1 MFKRRP
7 DISRARLA
15 RRLTLQADRSA
26 RSAWPALL
34 LGCVFVA
41 APVVQ
46 AAQPAASGKPAANM
60 APVDAPAQPATD
72 GSAAVSTAA
81 ASIGPVTT
89 VTYTLR
95 QLGAQYAL
103 NLRGVDG
110 SNTLPVN
117 VRDDQVVSGARL
129 NLRYAYSPALAP
141 DLSHINVLVN
151 DQVAASIAVPKE
163 TGGQSL
169 QRTIALPPYLF
180 TSNSKLRLQL
190 IGHYTTQCEDPLNSS
205 LWANI
210 SNEST
215 LSIDTQPLPQAND
228 LARLPTPF
236 FDGHDIRRLNL
247 PFVFA
252 GNPDAAAL
260 EAAGTVSSWFG
271 ALANYRG
278 ADFPVSLST
287 VPAQGNA
294 IVIVEGADQASLAGA
309 PLQGPTLAIVAN
321 PNDSNG
327 KLLLVMGRDGREL
340 KQAADALVSGSQ
352 TLSGPSALI
361 THFAGLAPRK
371 PYDAPR
377 WLRTDRPVSF
387 GELVDAKQL
396 GVSGYSPDLIRINT
410 RVPPDLFGWNASAV
424 PIDLHYRYTPQPY
437 MVNSSLLFSVSDQF
451 MKSIPLLALERLE
464 GADKLRADVLPD
476 SSLPR
481 QAKLEV
487 PLETL
492 LQPNTQL
499 QFRYMY
505 DYIKQGECRD
515 IIIDNVRGAIDPE
528 STIDLSGYPHYMA
541 MPNLAAFAQAGF
553 PFTRMADLSGTDVVL
568 GANAGVQEYSTY
580 LAVMGRMGDSTG
592 YPASGVTVL
601 RGQRIDAMP
610 SGKDLL
616 VIASGADQAWLKDWA
631 PYMPAAYGHGAQF
644 SLSDL
649 PGRVRGWFH
658 SNPRLDAEPSRLSL
672 AWTGPGVSA
681 VLAGFESPAEKGRSV
696 VMLVSNQPEGLK
708 DGVSALLGVPSYD
721 RQPIQGSLVSI
732 RGQEVDSLVGEHT
745 YYVGRL
751 GLWRGLDWWL
761 ASFGLSLAWLLKA
774 LGVIALIAIAAGGF
788 GFLRGRQ
795 ARRDAQSEARLR
807 AAALAQREKA
817 QQEQAQ
823 RDESQRE
830 QH

>member
-7 DISRARLA
+7 DLSRARLA
-15 RRLTLQADRSA
+15 RRMTVQ
-26 RSAWPALL
+26 PALL
-34 LGCVFVA
+34 LGCACLWASVTL
-41 APVVQ
+41 
-46 AAQPAASGKPAANM
+46 AAQPVAAGNADAAKSAAPQPAAGAN
-60 APVDAPAQPATD
+60 APTVAPA
-72 GSAAVSTAA
+72 AA
-81 ASIGPVTT
+81 GPTST

-110 SNTLPVN
+110 SNTLPVG

-129 NLRYAYSPALAP
+129 NLRYAYSPALLP

-151 DQVAASIAVPKE
+151 DQVAASIAVPKD
-163 TGGQSL
+163 TAGASL

-190 IGHYTTQCEDPLNSS
+190 IGHYTTQCEDPLHSS

-210 SNEST
+210 SNDST

-228 LARLPTPF
+228 LARLPMPF
-236 FDGHDIRRLNL
+236 FDTHDIRRLSL

-260 EAAGTVSSWFG
+260 EAAGSVSSWFG

-287 VPAQGNA
+287 VPQQGNA
-294 IVIVEGADQASLAGA
+294 IVIVEGADQATLAGA

-321 PNDSNG
+321 PNDPNG
-327 KLLLVMGRDGREL
+327 KLLLVMGRDGKEL
-340 KQAADALVSGSQ
+340 KQAADALVTGSQ

-361 THFAGLAPRK
+361 THFAEITPRK

-387 GELVDAKQL
+387 GELIDAKQL
-396 GVSGYSPDLIRINT
+396 SVSGYSPDLIRINT
-410 RVPPDLFGWNASAV
+410 RVPPDLFGWHAPNV

-451 MKSIPLLALERLE
+451 MKSIPLLPLERLE
-464 GADKLRADVLPD
+464 GGAKLRAEVLPD

-528 STIDLSGYPHYMA
+528 STIDLSKYPHYIA

-553 PFTRMADLSGTDVVL
+553 PFTRMADLSDTDVVL
-568 GANAGVQEYSTY
+568 GENAGVQEYSAY
-580 LAVMGRMGDSTG
+580 LSVMGRMGDSTG
-592 YPASGVTVL
+592 YAARGVTVL

-610 SGKDLL
+610 ASKDLL

-631 PYMPAAYGHGAQF
+631 QYMPAAYDHGAQF

-658 SNPRLDAEPSRLSL
+658 SNPRLDAAPGSLQLS
-672 AWTGPGVSA
+672 WTGPGVSA
-681 VLAGFESPAEKGRSV
+681 VLAGFESPKEKGRSV
-696 VMLVSNQPEGLK
+696 VMMVSNQPEGLK
-708 DGVSALLGVPSYD
+708 DAVSALLGVPNYD
-721 RQPIQGSLVSI
+721 KQPIQGSLVSI
-732 RGQEVDSLVGEHT
+732 RGQEVDSLVSEHS
-745 YYVGRL
+745 YYVGHL
-751 GLWRGLDWWL
+751 GIWRGLDWWL
-761 ASFGLSLAWLLKA
+761 ASFGLSLGWLAKVLGIVA
-774 LGVIALIAIAAGGF
+774 LVAFAAGLF
-788 GFLRGRQ
+788 GFLRRRQ
-795 ARRDAQSEARLR
+795 ARRDAQAQARLQ
-807 AAALAQREKA
+807 AAQR
-817 QQEQAQ
+817 AQ
-823 RDESQRE
+823 RQIEHDAQRE

>member
-1 MFKRRP
+1 MTVQP
-7 DISRARLA
+7 AWRAL
-15 RRLTLQADRSA
+15 
-26 RSAWPALL
+26 PALL
-34 LGCVFVA
+34 FGGVFATA
-41 APVVQ
+41 AHAQ
-46 AAQPAASGKPAANM
+46 ATASGNAANSAQTQPAA
-60 APVDAPAQPATD
+60 
-72 GSAAVSTAA
+72 AAVATAA
-81 ASIGPVTT
+81 SSST
-89 VTYTLR
+89 VTWSLR

-110 SNTLPVN
+110 SNTLPVG

-129 NLRYAYSPALAP
+129 NLRYAYSPALLP
-141 DLSHINVLVN
+141 DVSHINVLVN
-151 DQVAASIAVPKE
+151 DQVAASIAVPKD
-163 TGGQSL
+163 TAGASL
-169 QRTIALPPYLF
+169 QRTIALPAYLF

-190 IGHYTTQCEDPLNSS
+190 IGHYTTQCEDPLHSS

-215 LSIDTQPLPQAND
+215 LSLDTQPLAQAND
-228 LARLPTPF
+228 LVRLPKPF
-236 FDGHDIRRLNL
+236 FDGQDIRRLNL
-247 PFVFA
+247 PVVFA

-260 EAAGTVSSWFG
+260 EAAGAVSSWFG
-271 ALANYRG
+271 ALASYRG

-294 IVIVEGADQASLAGA
+294 VVIVEGAPQAALAGA
-309 PLQGPTLAIVAN
+309 PLQGPTLAIVGN
-321 PNDSNG
+321 PNDPNG
-327 KLLLVMGRDGREL
+327 KLLLVMGRDGKEL
-340 KQAADALVSGSQ
+340 KQAADALVTGSQ
-352 TLSGPSALI
+352 TLSGASALI
-361 THFAGLAPRK
+361 THFADLAPRK

-387 GELVDAKQL
+387 GELIDTKQL
-396 GVSGYSPDLIRINT
+396 SVSGYSPDLIRIGT
-410 RVPPDLFGWNASAV
+410 RVPPDLFGWHAPNV

-451 MKSIPLLALERLE
+451 MKSIPLLPLERLE
-464 GADKLRADVLPD
+464 GGEKLRAEVLPD

-528 STIDLSGYPHYMA
+528 STIDLSTYPHYIA

-553 PFTRMADLSGTDVVL
+553 PFTRMADLSDTDVVL
-568 GANAGVQEYSTY
+568 GANAGPQEYSTY
-580 LAVMGRMGDSTG
+580 LAVMGRMGESTG
-592 YPASGVTVL
+592 YPARGVTVL

-610 SGKDLL
+610 AAKDLL
-616 VIASGADQAWLKDWA
+616 VIATGADQAWLKDWA
-631 PYMPAAYGHGAQF
+631 PYMPAAYDHGAQF

-658 SNPRLDAEPSRLSL
+658 SNPRLDTAPGRLSL

-681 VLAGFESPAEKGRSV
+681 VLAGFESPKEKGRSV

-708 DGVSALLGVPSYD
+708 DAVAALLGVPNYD
-721 RQPIQGSLVSI
+721 KQPIQGSLVSI
-732 RGQEVDSLVGEHT
+732 RGQQVDSLVGEHT
-745 YYVGRL
+745 YYVGHL

-761 ASFGLSLAWLLKA
+761 ASLGLSLASLLKA
-774 LGVIALIAIAAGGF
+774 LGVAALALLAALGF
-788 GFLRGRQ
+788 VALRRRQ
-795 ARRDAQSEARLR
+795 ARRDAAAEARLR
-807 AAALAQREKA
+807 EKQHA
-817 QQEQAQ
+817 QQ
-823 RDESQRE
+823 
-830 QH
+830 

>member
-1 MFKRRP
+1 MSVQP
-7 DISRARLA
+7 VLRAL
-15 RRLTLQADRSA
+15 
-26 RSAWPALL
+26 PALL
-34 LGCVFVA
+34 LGCAFVSTAHAQA
-41 APVVQ
+41 AASANAANNAQ
-46 AAQPAASGKPAANM
+46 AQPAAA
-60 APVDAPAQPATD
+60 
-72 GSAAVSTAA
+72 AA
-81 ASIGPVTT
+81 ASSTT
-89 VTYTLR
+89 VTWSLR

-110 SNTLPVN
+110 SNTLPVG

-129 NLRYAYSPALAP
+129 NLRYAYSPALLP

-163 TGGQSL
+163 AAGASL
-169 QRTIALPPYLF
+169 QRTIALPAYLF

-190 IGHYTTQCEDPLNSS
+190 IGHYTTQCEDPLHSS

-228 LARLPTPF
+228 LARLPKPF
-236 FDGHDIRRLNL
+236 FDGQDIRRLSL
-247 PFVFA
+247 PVVFP
-252 GNPDAAAL
+252 GNPDTAAL
-260 EAAGTVSSWFG
+260 EAAGAVSSWFG
-271 ALANYRG
+271 ALASFRG
-278 ADFPVSLST
+278 ADFPVSLSA

-294 IVIVEGADQASLAGA
+294 VVIVEGAQQAALAGA
-309 PLQGPTLAIVAN
+309 PLQGPTLAIVSN
-321 PNDSNG
+321 PNDPNG
-327 KLLLVMGRDGREL
+327 KLLLVMGRDGKEL
-340 KQAADALVSGSQ
+340 KQAADALVTGSQ
-352 TLSGPSALI
+352 TLAGPSALI
-361 THFAGLAPRK
+361 THFADLAPRK

-387 GELVDAKQL
+387 GELIDTKQL
-396 GVSGYSPDLIRINT
+396 SVSGYSPDLIRINT
-410 RVPPDLFGWNASAV
+410 RVPPDLFGWHAQNV

-451 MKSIPLLALERLE
+451 MKSIPLLPLERLE
-464 GADKLRADVLPD
+464 GGDKLRAEVLPD

-487 PLETL
+487 PLESL

-528 STIDLSGYPHYMA
+528 STIDLSRYPHYIA

-553 PFTRMADLSGTDVVL
+553 PFTRMADLSDTDVVL
-568 GANAGVQEYSTY
+568 GANAGPQEYSTY

-592 YPASGVTVL
+592 YPARGVTVL

-610 SGKDLL
+610 AAKDLL

-631 PYMPAAYGHGAQF
+631 GYMPAAYDHGAQF

-658 SNPRLDAEPSRLSL
+658 ANPRLDAAPGRLSL

-681 VLAGFESPAEKGRSV
+681 VLAGFESPKEKGRSV
-696 VMLVSNQPEGLK
+696 VMLVSNQSDGLK
-708 DGVSALLGVPSYD
+708 DAVAALLGVPNYD
-721 RQPIQGSLVSI
+721 KQPIQGSLVSI
-732 RGQEVDSLVGEHT
+732 RGNEVDALVGEHT
-745 YYVGRL
+745 YYVGHL

-761 ASFGLSLAWLLKA
+761 ASFGLSLASLLKA
-774 LGVIALIAIAAGGF
+774 LGVVVLALLAAGGF
-788 GFLRGRQ
+788 VALRRRQ
-795 ARRDAQSEARLR
+795 ARRDAEAEARLR
-807 AAALAQREKA
+807 AKQHAQ
-817 QQEQAQ
+817 
-823 RDESQRE
+823 
-830 QH
+830 

>member
-1 MFKRRP
+1 MTVH
-7 DISRARLA
+7 SVLRALPA
-15 RRLTLQADRSA
+15 L
-26 RSAWPALL
+26 PALL
-34 LGCVFVA
+34 LGCAFVSTAHAQA
-41 APVVQ
+41 AASGNAANNAQ
-46 AAQPAASGKPAANM
+46 AQPAAAA
-60 APVDAPAQPATD
+60 
-72 GSAAVSTAA
+72 AA
-81 ASIGPVTT
+81 ASSST
-89 VTYTLR
+89 VTWSLR

-110 SNTLPVN
+110 SNTLPVG

-129 NLRYAYSPALAP
+129 NLRYAYSPALLP

-151 DQVAASIAVPKE
+151 DQVAASIAVPKD
-163 TGGQSL
+163 TAGASL
-169 QRTIALPPYLF
+169 QRTIALPAYLF

-190 IGHYTTQCEDPLNSS
+190 IGHYTTQCEDPLHSS

-228 LARLPTPF
+228 LARLPKPF
-236 FDGHDIRRLNL
+236 FDGQDIRRLNL
-247 PFVFA
+247 PVVFA
-252 GNPDAAAL
+252 GNPDTAAL

-271 ALANYRG
+271 ALASFRG
-278 ADFPVSLST
+278 ADFPVSLSA

-294 IVIVEGADQASLAGA
+294 VVIVEGTQQAALAGA
-309 PLQGPTLAIVAN
+309 PLRGPTLAIVSN
-321 PNDSNG
+321 PNDPNG
-327 KLLLVMGRDGREL
+327 KLLLVMGRDGKEL
-340 KQAADALVSGSQ
+340 KQAADALVTGSQ
-352 TLSGPSALI
+352 TLSGASALI
-361 THFAGLAPRK
+361 THFADLAPRK

-387 GELVDAKQL
+387 GELIDAKL
-396 GVSGYSPDLIRINT
+396 LSVSGYSPDLIRINT
-410 RVPPDLFGWNASAV
+410 RVPPDLFGWHAPNV

-451 MKSIPLLALERLE
+451 MKSIPLLPLERLE
-464 GADKLRADVLPD
+464 GGDKLRAEVLPD

-481 QAKLEV
+481 QARLEV
-487 PLETL
+487 PLESL

-528 STIDLSGYPHYMA
+528 STIDLSTYPHYIA

-553 PFTRMADLSGTDVVL
+553 PFTRMADLSDTDVVL
-568 GANAGVQEYSTY
+568 GANAGPQEYSTY

-592 YPASGVTVL
+592 YPARGVTVL

-610 SGKDLL
+610 AAKDLL

-631 PYMPAAYGHGAQF
+631 AYMPAAYDHGAQF

-658 SNPRLDAEPSRLSL
+658 ANPRLDAAPGRLSL

-681 VLAGFESPAEKGRSV
+681 VLAGFESPKEKGRSV
-696 VMLVSNQPEGLK
+696 VMLVSNQPDGLK
-708 DGVSALLGVPSYD
+708 DAVAALLGVPNYD
-721 RQPIQGSLVSI
+721 KQPIQGSLVSI
-732 RGQEVDSLVGEHT
+732 RGNEVDALVGEHT
-745 YYVGRL
+745 YYVGHL

-761 ASFGLSLAWLLKA
+761 ASFGVSLASLLKA
-774 LGVIALIAIAAGGF
+774 FGVVALVLLAAGGF
-788 GFLRGRQ
+788 VALRRRQ
-795 ARRDAQSEARLR
+795 ARRDAEAEARLR
-807 AAALAQREKA
+807 AKQHA
-817 QQEQAQ
+817 QQ
-823 RDESQRE
+823 
-830 QH
+830 

>member
-15 RRLTLQADRSA
+15 RRMTLEAV

-34 LGCVFVA
+34 LGGVLIA
-41 APVVQ
+41 APVVE
-46 AAQPAASGKPAANM
+46 AAQPAAAARPAANN
-60 APVDAPAQPATD
+60 APTSAPAQPAADANTPAP
-72 GSAAVSTAA
+72 SAAPSA
-81 ASIGPVTT
+81 GPTTT
-89 VTYTLR
+89 VTYTLQ

-129 NLRYAYSPALAP
+129 NLRYAYSPSLLP

-190 IGHYTTQCEDPLNSS
+190 IGHYTTQCEDPLHSS

-260 EAAGTVSSWFG
+260 EAAGAVSSWFG

-294 IVIVEGADQASLAGA
+294 IVIVESADQATLAGA

-327 KLLLVMGRDGREL
+327 KLLLVMGRDGKEL

-361 THFAGLAPRK
+361 THFADLAPRK

-387 GELVDAKQL
+387 GELVDARQL

-410 RVPPDLFGWNASAV
+410 RVPPDLFGWHANPV

-451 MKSIPLLALERLE
+451 MKSMPLLPLERLE
-464 GADKLRADVLPD
+464 GTEKLRAEVLPD

-481 QAKLEV
+481 EAKLEV

-528 STIDLSGYPHYMA
+528 STIDLSAYPHYMA

-568 GANAGVQEYSTY
+568 GANAGAPEYSAY

-601 RGQRIDAMP
+601 RGQRIDAIP

-631 PYMPAAYGHGAQF
+631 QYMPAAYDHSAQF

-681 VLAGFESPAEKGRSV
+681 VLAGFESPTEKGRSV

-708 DGVSALLGVPSYD
+708 DAVSALLGVPNYD
-721 RQPIQGSLVSI
+721 KQPIQGSLVSI

-745 YYVGRL
+745 YYVGSL

-761 ASFGLSLAWLLKA
+761 ASLGLSLAWLLKA
-774 LGVIALIAIAAGGF
+774 LGVVALVAIAAGGF
-788 GFLRGRQ
+788 NFLRRRQ

-817 QQEQAQ
+817 QHDQA
-823 RDESQRE
+823 RDESHHE
-830 QH
+830 

>member
-15 RRLTLQADRSA
+15 RRMTVQPV
-26 RSAWPALL
+26 WPALL

-41 APVVQ
+41 TPIAQ
-46 AAQPAASGKPAANM
+46 AAQAAAGAKPATATPAANT
-60 APVDAPAQPATD
+60 AANPAAAQPDANAPAPAPT
-72 GSAAVSTAA
+72 
-81 ASIGPVTT
+81 GPVTT
-89 VTYTLR
+89 VTYTLQ

-110 SNTLPVN
+110 SNTLPVG

-129 NLRYAYSPALAP
+129 NLRYAYSPALLA

-190 IGHYTTQCEDPLNSS
+190 IGHYTTQCEDPLHSS

-215 LSIDTQPLPQAND
+215 LSIDTQPLPQGND
-228 LARLPTPF
+228 LARLPQPF
-236 FDGHDIRRLNL
+236 FDTHDIRRLNL

-252 GNPDAAAL
+252 GSPDAAAL
-260 EAAGTVSSWFG
+260 EAAGAVSSWFG

-294 IVIVEGADQASLAGA
+294 IVMVESADQATLAGA

-321 PNDSNG
+321 PNDPNG
-327 KLLLVMGRDGREL
+327 KLLLVMGRDGKEL
-340 KQAADALVSGSQ
+340 KQAADALVAGSQ

-361 THFAGLAPRK
+361 THFADLAPRK

-410 RVPPDLFGWNASAV
+410 RVPPDLFGWHARNV

-451 MKSIPLLALERLE
+451 MKSIPLLPLERLE
-464 GADKLRADVLPD
+464 GSEKLRAEVLPD

-528 STIDLSGYPHYMA
+528 STIDLSAYPHYMA

-610 SGKDLL
+610 PAKDLL
-616 VIASGADQAWLKDWA
+616 VIASGADQAWLKGWA
-631 PYMPAAYGHGAQF
+631 QYMPAAYDQSAQF
-644 SLSDL
+644 SISDL

-681 VLAGFESPAEKGRSV
+681 VLAGFESPTEKGRSV
-696 VMLVSNQPEGLK
+696 VMMVSNQPEGLK
-708 DGVSALLGVPSYD
+708 DAVSALLGVPNYD
-721 RQPIQGSLVSI
+721 KQPIQGSLVSI

-745 YYVGRL
+745 YYVGSL
-751 GLWRGLDWWL
+751 GIWRGLDWWL
-761 ASFGLSLAWLLKA
+761 SSFGLSLAWLLKV
-774 LGVIALIAIAAGGF
+774 LGAIALVALVAGGF
-788 GFLRGRQ
+788 NFLRRRQ
-795 ARRDAQSEARLR
+795 ARRDEQAQARLR

-817 QQEQAQ
+817 QQEAAQQAQ
-823 RDESQRE
+823 EHHE

>member
-1 MFKRRP
+1 MFRRRP

-15 RRLTLQADRSA
+15 RRMTLEAV

-34 LGCVFVA
+34 LGGVLIA
-41 APVVQ
+41 APVVE
-46 AAQPAASGKPAANM
+46 AAQPAAAARPAANN
-60 APVDAPAQPATD
+60 APTSAPAQPAADANTPAP
-72 GSAAVSTAA
+72 SAAPSA
-81 ASIGPVTT
+81 GPTTT
-89 VTYTLR
+89 VTYTLQ

-129 NLRYAYSPALAP
+129 NLRYAYSPSLLP

-190 IGHYTTQCEDPLNSS
+190 IGHYTTQCEDPLHSS

-260 EAAGTVSSWFG
+260 EAAGAVSSWFG

-294 IVIVEGADQASLAGA
+294 IVIVESADQATLAGA

-327 KLLLVMGRDGREL
+327 KLLLVMGRDGKEL

-361 THFAGLAPRK
+361 THFADLAPRK

-387 GELVDAKQL
+387 GELVDARQL

-410 RVPPDLFGWNASAV
+410 RVPPDLFGWHANPV

-451 MKSIPLLALERLE
+451 MKSMPLLPLERLE
-464 GADKLRADVLPD
+464 GTEKLRAEVLPD

-481 QAKLEV
+481 EAKLEV

-528 STIDLSGYPHYMA
+528 STIDLSAYPHYMA

-568 GANAGVQEYSTY
+568 GANAGTPEYSAY

-601 RGQRIDAMP
+601 RGQRIDAIP

-631 PYMPAAYGHGAQF
+631 QYMPAAYDHSAQF

-681 VLAGFESPAEKGRSV
+681 VLAGFESPTEKGRSV

-708 DGVSALLGVPSYD
+708 DAVSALLGVPNYD
-721 RQPIQGSLVSI
+721 KQPIQGSLVSI

-745 YYVGRL
+745 YYVGSL

-761 ASFGLSLAWLLKA
+761 ASLGLSLAWLLKA
-774 LGVIALIAIAAGGF
+774 LGVVALVAIAAGGF
-788 GFLRGRQ
+788 NFLRRRQ

-817 QQEQAQ
+817 QHDQA
-823 RDESQRE
+823 RDESHHE
-830 QH
+830 

>member
-15 RRLTLQADRSA
+15 RRMTLEAV

-34 LGCVFVA
+34 LGGVLIA
-41 APVVQ
+41 APVVE
-46 AAQPAASGKPAANM
+46 AAQPAAAARPAANN
-60 APVDAPAQPATD
+60 APTSAPAQPAADANTPAP
-72 GSAAVSTAA
+72 SAAPSA
-81 ASIGPVTT
+81 GPTTT
-89 VTYTLR
+89 VTYTLQ

-129 NLRYAYSPALAP
+129 NLRYAYSPSLLP

-190 IGHYTTQCEDPLNSS
+190 IGHYTTQCEDPLHSS

-260 EAAGTVSSWFG
+260 EAAGAVSSWFG

-294 IVIVEGADQASLAGA
+294 IVIVESADQATLAGA

-327 KLLLVMGRDGREL
+327 KLLLVMGRDGKEL

-361 THFAGLAPRK
+361 THFADLAPRK

-387 GELVDAKQL
+387 GELVDARQL

-410 RVPPDLFGWNASAV
+410 RVPPDLFGWHANPV

-451 MKSIPLLALERLE
+451 MKSMPLLPLERLE
-464 GADKLRADVLPD
+464 GTEKLRAEVLPD

-481 QAKLEV
+481 EAKLEV

-528 STIDLSGYPHYMA
+528 STIDLSAYPHYMA

-568 GANAGVQEYSTY
+568 GANAGTPEYSAY

-601 RGQRIDAMP
+601 RGQRIDAIP

-631 PYMPAAYGHGAQF
+631 QYMPAAYDHSAQF

-681 VLAGFESPAEKGRSV
+681 VLAGFESPTEKGRSV

-708 DGVSALLGVPSYD
+708 DAVSALLGVPNYD
-721 RQPIQGSLVSI
+721 KQPIQGSLVSI

-745 YYVGRL
+745 YYVGSL

-761 ASFGLSLAWLLKA
+761 ASLGLSLAWLLKA
-774 LGVIALIAIAAGGF
+774 LGVVALVAIAAGGF
-788 GFLRGRQ
+788 NFLRRRQ

-817 QQEQAQ
+817 QHDQA
-823 RDESQRE
+823 RDESHHE
-830 QH
+830 

>member
-7 DISRARLA
+7 AISRARLA
-15 RRLTLQADRSA
+15 RCMTVQLAL
-26 RSAWPALL
+26 PALL
-34 LGCVFVA
+34 LGCIRASA
-41 APVVQ
+41 AHAEAPASANAANNAQ
-46 AAQPAASGKPAANM
+46 AQPAAA
-60 APVDAPAQPATD
+60 
-72 GSAAVSTAA
+72 TAA
-81 ASIGPVTT
+81 AASSVTWS
-89 VTYTLR
+89 LR

-110 SNTLPVN
+110 SNTLPVG

-129 NLRYAYSPALAP
+129 NLRYAYSPALLP
-141 DLSHINVLVN
+141 DVSHINVLVN
-151 DQVAASIAVPKE
+151 DQVAASIAVPKD
-163 TGGQSL
+163 TAGASL
-169 QRTIALPPYLF
+169 QRTIALPAYLF
-180 TSNSKLRLQL
+180 TANSKLRLQL
-190 IGHYTTQCEDPLNSS
+190 IGHYTTQCEDPLHSS

-215 LSIDTQPLPQAND
+215 LTIDTQPLPQAND
-228 LARLPTPF
+228 LARLPKPF
-236 FDGHDIRRLNL
+236 FDGQDIRRLNL
-247 PFVFA
+247 PVVFA

-260 EAAGTVSSWFG
+260 EAAGAVSSWFG
-271 ALANYRG
+271 ALASYRG

-294 IVIVEGADQASLAGA
+294 VVIVEGAQQAALAGA
-309 PLQGPTLAIVAN
+309 PLQGPTLAIVSN
-321 PNDSNG
+321 PNDPNG
-327 KLLLVMGRDGREL
+327 KLLLVMGRDGKEL
-340 KQAADALVSGSQ
+340 KQAADALVTGSQ
-352 TLSGPSALI
+352 TLAGPSALI
-361 THFAGLAPRK
+361 THFADLAPRK

-387 GELVDAKQL
+387 GELIDTKQL
-396 GVSGYSPDLIRINT
+396 SVSGYSPDLIRIAT
-410 RVPPDLFGWNASAV
+410 RVPPDLFGWHAPNV

-451 MKSIPLLALERLE
+451 MKSIPLLPLERLE
-464 GADKLRADVLPD
+464 GGDKLRAEVLPD

-487 PLETL
+487 PLQTL

-515 IIIDNVRGAIDPE
+515 IIIDNVRGAIGPD
-528 STIDLSGYPHYMA
+528 STIDLSTYPHYIA

-553 PFTRMADLSGTDVVL
+553 PFTRMADLSDTDVVL
-568 GANAGVQEYSTY
+568 GANAGPQEYSTY

-592 YPASGVTVL
+592 YPARGVTVL

-610 SGKDLL
+610 AAKDLL

-631 PYMPAAYGHGAQF
+631 PYMPAAYDHGAQF

-658 SNPRLDAEPSRLSL
+658 ANPRLDAAPGRLSL

-681 VLAGFESPAEKGRSV
+681 VLAGFESPKEKGRSV
-696 VMLVSNQPEGLK
+696 VMLVSNQPDGLK
-708 DGVSALLGVPSYD
+708 DAVSALLGVPNYD
-721 RQPIQGSLVSI
+721 KQPIQGSLVSI
-732 RGQEVDSLVGEHT
+732 RGGEVDSLVGEHT
-745 YYVGRL
+745 YYVGHL

-761 ASFGLSLAWLLKA
+761 ASFGLSLASLLKA
-774 LGVIALIAIAAGGF
+774 LGAVALVLLAALGF
-788 GFLRGRQ
+788 VALRRRQ
-795 ARRDAQSEARLR
+795 ARRDEAAEARLR
-807 AAALAQREKA
+807 AKQHA
-817 QQEQAQ
+817 QQ
-823 RDESQRE
+823 
-830 QH
+830 

>member
-1 MFKRRP
+1 L
-7 DISRARLA
+7 I
-15 RRLTLQADRSA
+15 
-26 RSAWPALL
+26 
-34 LGCVFVA
+34 A
-41 APVVQ
+41 APVVE
-46 AAQPAASGKPAANM
+46 AAQPAAAARPAANN
-60 APVDAPAQPATD
+60 APTSAPAQPAADANTPAP
-72 GSAAVSTAA
+72 SAAPSA
-81 ASIGPVTT
+81 GPTTT
-89 VTYTLR
+89 VTYTLQ

-129 NLRYAYSPALAP
+129 NLRYAYSPSLLP

-190 IGHYTTQCEDPLNSS
+190 IGHYTTQCEDPLHSS

-252 GNPDAAAL
+252 GNPDGAAL
-260 EAAGTVSSWFG
+260 EAAGAVSSWFG

-294 IVIVEGADQASLAGA
+294 IVIVESADQATLAGA

-327 KLLLVMGRDGREL
+327 KLLLVMGRDGKEL

-361 THFAGLAPRK
+361 THFADLAPRK

-387 GELVDAKQL
+387 GELVDARQL

-410 RVPPDLFGWNASAV
+410 RVPPDLFGWHANPV

-451 MKSIPLLALERLE
+451 MKSMPLLPLERLE
-464 GADKLRADVLPD
+464 GTEKLRAEVLPD

-481 QAKLEV
+481 EAKLEV

-528 STIDLSGYPHYMA
+528 STIDLSAYPHYMA

-568 GANAGVQEYSTY
+568 GANAGTPEYSAY

-601 RGQRIDAMP
+601 RGQRIDAIP

-631 PYMPAAYGHGAQF
+631 QYMPAAYDHSAQF

-681 VLAGFESPAEKGRSV
+681 VLAGFESPTEKGRSV

-708 DGVSALLGVPSYD
+708 DAVSALLGVPNYD
-721 RQPIQGSLVSI
+721 KQPIQGSLVSI

-745 YYVGRL
+745 YYVGSL

-761 ASFGLSLAWLLKA
+761 ASLGLSLAWLLKA
-774 LGVIALIAIAAGGF
+774 LGVVALVAIAAGGF
-788 GFLRGRQ
+788 NFLRRRQ

-817 QQEQAQ
+817 QHDQA
-823 RDESQRE
+823 RDESHHE
-830 QH
+830 

>member
-7 DISRARLA
+7 AISRARLA
-15 RRLTLQADRSA
+15 RCMTVQ
-26 RSAWPALL
+26 PALL
-34 LGCVFVA
+34 LGCVFASA
-41 APVVQ
+41 AHAQ
-46 AAQPAASGKPAANM
+46 AAAGGNAASNAQTQPAAATVAA
-60 APVDAPAQPATD
+60 AATPSS
-72 GSAAVSTAA
+72 SAAS
-81 ASIGPVTT
+81 T
-89 VTYTLR
+89 VTWSLR

-110 SNTLPVN
+110 SNTLPVG
-117 VRDDQVVSGARL
+117 VRDDRVVSGARL
-129 NLRYAYSPALAP
+129 NLRYAYSPALLP
-141 DLSHINVLVN
+141 DVSHINVLVN
-151 DQVAASIAVPKE
+151 DQVAASIAVPKD
-163 TGGQSL
+163 TAGTSL
-169 QRTIALPPYLF
+169 QRTITLPAYLF

-190 IGHYTTQCEDPLNSS
+190 IGHYTTQCEDPLHSS

-215 LSIDTQPLPQAND
+215 LSLDTQPLAQAND
-228 LARLPTPF
+228 LARLPKPF
-236 FDGHDIRRLNL
+236 FDGQDIRRLTL
-247 PFVFA
+247 PVVFA

-260 EAAGTVSSWFG
+260 EAAGAVSSWFG
-271 ALANYRG
+271 ALASYRG

-294 IVIVEGADQASLAGA
+294 VVIVEGAQQAALAGA
-309 PLQGPTLAIVAN
+309 PLQGPTIAIVGN
-321 PNDSNG
+321 PNDANG
-327 KLLLVMGRDGREL
+327 KLLLVMGRDGKEL
-340 KQAADALVSGSQ
+340 KQAADALVTGSQ
-352 TLSGPSALI
+352 TLSGASALI
-361 THFAGLAPRK
+361 THFADLAPRK

-387 GELVDAKQL
+387 GELIDTKQL
-396 GVSGYSPDLIRINT
+396 SVSGYSPDLIRIST
-410 RVPPDLFGWNASAV
+410 RVPPDLFGWHAPNV

-451 MKSIPLLALERLE
+451 MKSIPLLPLERLE
-464 GADKLRADVLPD
+464 GGDKLRAEVLPD

-528 STIDLSGYPHYMA
+528 STIDLSTYPHYIA

-553 PFTRMADLSGTDVVL
+553 PFTRMADLSDTDVVL
-568 GANAGVQEYSTY
+568 GANAGPQEYSTY

-592 YPASGVTVL
+592 YPARGVTVL

-610 SGKDLL
+610 TAKDLL
-616 VIASGADQAWLKDWA
+616 VIATGADQAWLKDWA
-631 PYMPAAYGHGAQF
+631 PYMPAAYDHGAQF

-658 SNPRLDAEPSRLSL
+658 ANPRLDTAPGRLSL

-681 VLAGFESPAEKGRSV
+681 VLAGFESPKATGRSV

-708 DGVSALLGVPSYD
+708 DAVAALLGVPNYD
-721 RQPIQGSLVSI
+721 KQPIQGSLVSI
-732 RGQEVDSLVGEHT
+732 RGQQVDSLVGEHT
-745 YYVGRL
+745 YYVGHL

-761 ASFGLSLAWLLKA
+761 ASFGLSLASLLRA
-774 LGVIALIAIAAGGF
+774 LGAVALVLLAALGF
-788 GFLRGRQ
+788 VTLRRRQ
-795 ARRDAQSEARLR
+795 ARRDAAAEARLR
-807 AAALAQREKA
+807 AGQHA
-817 QQEQAQ
+817 QQ
-823 RDESQRE
+823 
-830 QH
+830 

>member
-1 MFKRRP
+1 MTVQP
-7 DISRARLA
+7 VLRAL
-15 RRLTLQADRSA
+15 
-26 RSAWPALL
+26 PALL
-34 LGCVFVA
+34 LGCAFVSTAHAQA
-41 APVVQ
+41 AASGNAANNAQ
-46 AAQPAASGKPAANM
+46 AQPAAAA
-60 APVDAPAQPATD
+60 
-72 GSAAVSTAA
+72 AA
-81 ASIGPVTT
+81 ASSSAVTWS
-89 VTYTLR
+89 LR

-110 SNTLPVN
+110 SNTLPVG

-129 NLRYAYSPALAP
+129 NLRYAYSPALLP

-151 DQVAASIAVPKE
+151 DQVAASIAVPKD
-163 TGGQSL
+163 TAGASL
-169 QRTIALPPYLF
+169 QRTITLPAYLF

-190 IGHYTTQCEDPLNSS
+190 IGHYTTQCEDPLHSS

-228 LARLPTPF
+228 LARLPKPF
-236 FDGHDIRRLNL
+236 FDGQDIRRLNL
-247 PFVFA
+247 PVVFA
-252 GNPDAAAL
+252 GNPDTAAL
-260 EAAGTVSSWFG
+260 EAAGAVSSWFG
-271 ALANYRG
+271 ALASFRG
-278 ADFPVSLST
+278 ADFPVSLSA

-294 IVIVEGADQASLAGA
+294 VVIVEGTEQAALAGA
-309 PLQGPTLAIVAN
+309 PLQGPTLAIVSN
-321 PNDSNG
+321 PNDPNG
-327 KLLLVMGRDGREL
+327 KLLLVMGRDGKEL
-340 KQAADALVSGSQ
+340 KQAADALVTGSQ
-352 TLSGPSALI
+352 TLSGSSALI
-361 THFAGLAPRK
+361 THFADLAPRK

-387 GELVDAKQL
+387 GELIDTKQL
-396 GVSGYSPDLIRINT
+396 SVSGYSPDLIRINT
-410 RVPPDLFGWNASAV
+410 RVPPDLFGWHAPNV

-451 MKSIPLLALERLE
+451 MKSIPLLPLERLE
-464 GADKLRADVLPD
+464 GGDKLRAEVLPD

-528 STIDLSGYPHYMA
+528 STIDLSTYPHYIA

-553 PFTRMADLSGTDVVL
+553 PFTRMADLSDTDVVL
-568 GANAGVQEYSTY
+568 GANAGPQEYSTY

-592 YPASGVTVL
+592 YPARGVTVL

-610 SGKDLL
+610 AAKDLL

-631 PYMPAAYGHGAQF
+631 QYMPAAYDHGAQF

-658 SNPRLDAEPSRLSL
+658 ANPRLDAAPGRLSL

-681 VLAGFESPAEKGRSV
+681 VLAGFESPKVKGRSV
-696 VMLVSNQPEGLK
+696 VMLVSNQPDGLK
-708 DGVSALLGVPSYD
+708 DAVAALLGVPNYD
-721 RQPIQGSLVSI
+721 KQPIQGSLVSI
-732 RGQEVDSLVGEHT
+732 RGNEVDALVGEHT
-745 YYVGRL
+745 YYVGHL

-761 ASFGLSLAWLLKA
+761 ASFGVSLASLLKA
-774 LGVIALIAIAAGGF
+774 LGVVALMLLAAGGF
-788 GFLRGRQ
+788 VVLRRRQ
-795 ARRDAQSEARLR
+795 ARRDAEAEARLR
-807 AAALAQREKA
+807 AKQHA
-817 QQEQAQ
+817 QQ
-823 RDESQRE
+823 
-830 QH
+830 

>member
-15 RRLTLQADRSA
+15 RRMTVQPV
-26 RSAWPALL
+26 WPALL

-41 APVVQ
+41 TPIAQ
-46 AAQPAASGKPAANM
+46 AAQAAAGARPAAATPAANT
-60 APVDAPAQPATD
+60 AANPAAAQPGANAPAPAPAPT
-72 GSAAVSTAA
+72 
-81 ASIGPVTT
+81 GPVTT
-89 VTYTLR
+89 VTYTLQ

-110 SNTLPVN
+110 SNTLPVG

-129 NLRYAYSPALAP
+129 NLRYAYSPALLA

-190 IGHYTTQCEDPLNSS
+190 IGHYTTQCEDPLHSS

-215 LSIDTQPLPQAND
+215 LSIDTQPLPQGND
-228 LARLPTPF
+228 LARLPQPF
-236 FDGHDIRRLNL
+236 FDTHDIRRLNL

-260 EAAGTVSSWFG
+260 EAAGAVSSWFG

-294 IVIVEGADQASLAGA
+294 IVMVESADQATLAGA

-321 PNDSNG
+321 PNDPNG
-327 KLLLVMGRDGREL
+327 KLLLVMGRDGKEL
-340 KQAADALVSGSQ
+340 KQAADALVAGSQ

-361 THFAGLAPRK
+361 THFADLAPRK

-410 RVPPDLFGWNASAV
+410 RVPPDLFGWHARNV

-451 MKSIPLLALERLE
+451 MKSIPLLPLERLE
-464 GADKLRADVLPD
+464 GSEKLRAEVLPD

-481 QAKLEV
+481 QAQLEV

-528 STIDLSGYPHYMA
+528 STIDLSAYPHYMA

-592 YPASGVTVL
+592 YPANGVTVL

-610 SGKDLL
+610 PGKDLL
-616 VIASGADQAWLKDWA
+616 VIASGADQAWLKGWA
-631 PYMPAAYGHGAQF
+631 QYMPAAYDQSAQF
-644 SLSDL
+644 SISDL

-681 VLAGFESPAEKGRSV
+681 VLAGFESPTEKGRSV
-696 VMLVSNQPEGLK
+696 VMMVSNQPEGLK
-708 DGVSALLGVPSYD
+708 DAVSALLGVPNYD
-721 RQPIQGSLVSI
+721 KQPIQGSLVSI

-745 YYVGRL
+745 YYVGSL
-751 GLWRGLDWWL
+751 GIWRGLDWWL
-761 ASFGLSLAWLLKA
+761 SSFGLSLAWLLKV
-774 LGVIALIAIAAGGF
+774 LGAIALVAIVAGGF
-788 GFLRGRQ
+788 GFLRRRQ
-795 ARRDAQSEARLR
+795 ARRDEQAQARLR

-817 QQEQAQ
+817 QQEAAQQAQ
-823 RDESQRE
+823 EHHE

>member
-1 MFKRRP
+1 MIVQP
-7 DISRARLA
+7 
-15 RRLTLQADRSA
+15 
-26 RSAWPALL
+26 AWPALL
-34 LGCVFVA
+34 LGCAFVSASA
-41 APVVQ
+41 AAAV
-46 AAQPAASGKPAANM
+46 AQPAAGGATVPGNVANS
-60 APVDAPAQPATD
+60 ATAQPAPGT
-72 GSAAVSTAA
+72 AAPAAGAPTSTA
-81 ASIGPVTT
+81 
-89 VTYTLR
+89 TYTLQ

-110 SNTLPVN
+110 SNTLPVG

-129 NLRYAYSPALAP
+129 NLRFAYSPALLP

-151 DQVAASIAVPKE
+151 DQVAATIAVPKD
-163 TGGQSL
+163 TAGASL
-169 QRTIALPPYLF
+169 QRTIVLPPYLF

-190 IGHYTTQCEDPLNSS
+190 IGHYTTQCEDPLHSS

-215 LSIDTQPLPQAND
+215 LSIDTQPLPQPND
-228 LARLPTPF
+228 LARLPKPF
-236 FDGHDIRRLNL
+236 FDSHDIRRLNL
-247 PFVFA
+247 PVVFA

-260 EAAGTVSSWFG
+260 EAAGAVSSWFG

-278 ADFPVSLST
+278 ANFPASLSN

-294 IVIVEGADQASLAGA
+294 VVIVEGADQATLAGA
-309 PLQGPTLAIVAN
+309 PLQGPTLAIVTN
-321 PNDSNG
+321 PNDPNG
-327 KLLLVMGRDGREL
+327 KLLLVMGRDGKEL
-340 KQAADALVSGSQ
+340 KQAADALVTGSQ
-352 TLSGPSALI
+352 TLSGASALI
-361 THFAGLAPRK
+361 THFAEVQARQ

-387 GELVDAKQL
+387 GELTEAHQL
-396 GVSGYSPDLIRINT
+396 SVSGYSPDLIRINT
-410 RVPPDLFGWNASAV
+410 RVPPDLFGWHAPNV

-451 MKSIPLLALERLE
+451 MKSIPLLPLERLE
-464 GADKLRADVLPD
+464 GGDKLRAEVLPD

-487 PLETL
+487 PLTTL
-492 LQPNTQL
+492 LQPGAQL

-528 STIDLSGYPHYMA
+528 STIDLSSYPHYIA

-580 LAVMGRMGDSTG
+580 LDVMGRMGDSTG
-592 YPASGVTVL
+592 YPARGVSVL

-610 SGKDLL
+610 SDKDLL

-631 PYMPAAYGHGAQF
+631 SYMPAAYDRSAQF

-658 SNPRLDAEPSRLSL
+658 ANPRLDAAPGRLSV

-681 VLAGFESPAEKGRSV
+681 VLAGFESPKEAGRSV
-696 VMLVSNQPEGLK
+696 VMLVSNQAEGLK
-708 DGVSALLGVPSYD
+708 DAVSALLDAPTNGS
-721 RQPIQGSLVSI
+721 QPIQGSLVSI
-732 RGQEVDSLVGEHT
+732 RGGEVDSLVGEHT
-745 YYVGRL
+745 YYVGHL

-761 ASFGLSLAWLLKA
+761 ASFGLSLAAVLKVLGGLA
-774 LGVIALIAIAAGGF
+774 LAAGAGGLF
-788 GFLRGRQ
+788 VFLRRRQ
-795 ARRDAQSEARLR
+795 ARRDAERRARL
-807 AAALAQREKA
+807 LAERE
-817 QQEQAQ
+817 QQAQ
-823 RDESQRE
+823 S
-830 QH
+830 